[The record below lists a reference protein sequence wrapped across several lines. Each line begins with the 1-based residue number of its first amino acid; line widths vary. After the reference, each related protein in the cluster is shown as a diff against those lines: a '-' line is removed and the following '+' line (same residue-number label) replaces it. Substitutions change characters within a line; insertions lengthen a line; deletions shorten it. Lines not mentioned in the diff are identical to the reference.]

1 MLKYI
6 VKRLLL
12 MVPTLFVITLL
23 SYCMLRLA
31 PGDPVKA
38 NMAMA
43 ESAGAKGAA
52 GDNQKEG
59 ESEAAKAFRKYY
71 GLDQPWH
78 VGYWWWLTGNPN
90 IPGSGGII
98 RGDFGISLSVSLG
111 VPVAEMLAQR
121 LPPTLKLN
129 LLSLFLI
136 YAIAIPVGIYAAVR
150 RNSLL
155 DRGSA
160 LIFFMLYSL
169 PSFWVGLLLLIFVSR
184 YFPWW
189 PTRGL
194 SADLPLTASYWEVLK
209 QTAMRYVLP
218 AICLSYGSLAF
229 LSRYSRSAMLEV
241 IRQDYIRT
249 ARAKG
254 LPERVVI
261 VKHAL
266 RNGMIPL
273 ITMFAGLLP
282 GLVSGSIFVEMIFGI
297 PGMGMLSI
305 EAVGSRDYPLLMT
318 LFSLGAALTMLGI
331 FFSDIA
337 YCLVDPRI
345 SLEKQESA

>member
-6 VKRLLL
+6 IKRSLL
-12 MVPTLFVITLL
+12 MLPTMVIITLL
-23 SYCMLRLA
+23 SYMMLRLA

-38 NMAMA
+38 NMAV
-43 ESAGAKGAA
+43 SVGA
-52 GDNQKEG
+52 GDKTGAGGDAQREG
-59 ESEAAKAFRKYY
+59 DSEAAKAFKKYY

-78 VGYWWWLTGNPN
+78 IGYWWWLTGNPN
-90 IPGSGGII
+90 IPNSRGVL
-98 RGDFGISLSVSLG
+98 RGDFGISLTVSLG

-129 LLSLFLI
+129 MLSLCLI
-136 YAIAIPVGIYAAVR
+136 YSLAIPVGIYAAVR
-150 RNSLL
+150 RNTLL

-194 SADLPLTASYWEVLK
+194 EENLPLTASYWEVLK
-209 QTAMRYVLP
+209 VTAMHYVLP
-218 AICLSYGSLAF
+218 VVCLAYGGLAF

-254 LPERVVI
+254 LSERIVVF
-261 VKHAL
+261 KHAL

-282 GLVSGSIFVEMIFGI
+282 GLISGSIFVEMIFGI

-305 EAVGSRDYPLLMT
+305 EAIGSRDYPLLMT
-318 LFSLGAALTMLGI
+318 LFSLSALLTLFGI
-331 FFSDIA
+331 LLSDIA

-345 SLEKQESA
+345 SLTRS

>member
-6 VKRLLL
+6 AKRLLL
-12 MVPTLFVITLL
+12 MLPTLFIITLL

-43 ESAGAKGAA
+43 ESAGGKLGGA
-52 GDNQKEG
+52 GDTQREG

-71 GLDQPWH
+71 GLDQPWP

-90 IPGSGGII
+90 IPGSRGII
-98 RGDFGISLSVSLG
+98 RGDFGISLTVSLG
-111 VPVAEMLAQR
+111 VPVVEMLAQR

-136 YAIAIPVGIYAAVR
+136 YSIAIPVGIFAAVR
-150 RNSLL
+150 RNTLL

-160 LIFFMLYSL
+160 LVFFMLYSL

-184 YFPWW
+184 YLPWW

-194 SADLPLTASYWEVLK
+194 EAGLPLTASYWEVLK
-209 QTAMRYVLP
+209 MTAIRYVLP
-218 AICLSYGSLAF
+218 VICLSYGGLAF

-254 LPERVVI
+254 LAESVVI
-261 VKHAL
+261 GKHAL

-282 GLVSGSIFVEMIFGI
+282 GLVGGSIFVEMIFGI

-318 LFSLGAALTMLGI
+318 LFTLGAVLTMAGI
-331 FFSDIA
+331 LLSDIA

-345 SLEKQESA
+345 SLDKNK